1 MRFHKFRMP
10 VLENNNKNNQKK
22 KSNIFKKNDLYDS
35 SRSQVL
41 RKTSV
46 KNLAKIHRKIH
57 VPESIFI
64 KNEIPL

>member
-10 VLENNNKNNQKK
+10 VLENNNKNNKKK

>member
-10 VLENNNKNNQKK
+10 VLENNNKNNKKK

-46 KNLAKIHRKIH
+46 KNLAKIRRKIH